1 MQNRRPFVP
10 AGFDVPER
18 LETQHFTLR
27 MLTIHDLVK
36 DYDAVMSS
44 VDHLQATYSAI
55 SGGTWPEGLTLE
67 DDLIDLAWHQRE
79 FTIRSSFAYTVMAP
93 DETRCLGCIYINPTV
108 RQGYD
113 AMVMLWVRASE
124 LETGLDRELYETVK
138 SWIDDAW
145 PFENVAYPGR
155 EIAAA
160 DWRALPEKA

>member
-1 MQNRRPFVP
+1 MHNRKPFVP

-44 VDHLQATYSAI
+44 IDHLQSTYSAI
-55 SGGTWPEGLTLE
+55 HGGTWPVGLTLE
-67 DDLIDLAWHQRE
+67 DDLIDLGWHQRE

-108 RQGYD
+108 KRGYD

-124 LETGLDRELYETVK
+124 LASGLDWLLYETVK
-138 SWIDDAW
+138 AWIDDTW

-155 EIAAA
+155 EIDAAI
-160 DWRALPEKA
+160 WRALPEKA